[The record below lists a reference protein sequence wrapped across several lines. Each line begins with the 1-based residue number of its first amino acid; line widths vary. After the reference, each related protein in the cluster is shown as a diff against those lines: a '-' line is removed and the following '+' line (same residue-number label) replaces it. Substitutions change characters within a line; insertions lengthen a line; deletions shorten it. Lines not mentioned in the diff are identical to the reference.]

1 MLADTGFHLLQ
12 QLGIVQQGGMGGE
25 NLADV
30 FRFGLRHH
38 LRQLV
43 FHRGNRLLQ
52 LAALGVAINRGALV
66 LETRRLHHIGFTGR
80 QTRRCGH
87 TLVAH
92 VVLQHHGGHR
102 KRIITLRG
110 GSGFFNRF
118 YFFAQTAAHRLNNL
132 RQTAFGG
139 GIRLGDKGQRL
150 AALGAQ
156 RQ

>member
-1 MLADTGFHLLQ
+1 
-12 QLGIVQQGGMGGE
+12 MGGE

-43 FHRGNRLLQ
+43 FHRSNRLLQ
-52 LAALGVAINRGALV
+52 LAALGVAVGRAALV
-66 LETRRLHHIGFTGR
+66 LETQRLHQIGFAGCQTGR
-80 QTRRCGH
+80 CGYA
-87 TLVAH
+87 LVAH
-92 VVLQHHGGHR
+92 VVVQHHRGHR
-102 KRIITLRG
+102 KRIVTLRG
-110 GSGFFNRF
+110 GSFFNRF